1 MISSFTATFP
11 NSEACQILACLPE
24 KFIVDFANGIDV
36 VHDHVRQQT
45 DQSFFRRIK
54 EGFSGRSSQRQ
65 QAINASLL
73 DGVEASL
80 NWLTELTSS
89 LATTNYALAQV
100 NDRVSSL
107 MQDTATIAHYSADTR
122 EQLNMLATQVNKQLH
137 HLEQQ
142 LRSVDRLQ
150 RGQLHLE
157 QIFSIWKAGRYSLL
171 PLAGRCYVALE
182 ELRWG
187 AFGEVIRHG
196 EPQQAKQL
204 LDILRNRAV
213 VQLAEDHNSPISMCH
228 DTRSWLTWQGEHEQH
243 SDWSAA
249 VNWLADW
256 CNEDTHPIIWST
268 TQSYS
273 ALPIRMPRLCSAER
287 IAGAM
292 VDEIFSKELVWISR

>member
-1 MISSFTATFP
+1 MNTIFPETFP
-11 NSEACQILACLPE
+11 NSEACQIMACLPE

-45 DQSFFRRIK
+45 DRSFFRRIK

-73 DGVEASL
+73 DGVESSL

-100 NDRVSSL
+100 NDRVTSL
-107 MQDTATIAHYSADTR
+107 IQDTAAIAHYSADTR
-122 EQLNMLATQVNKQLH
+122 EQLNMLATQVNQQLN
-137 HLEQQ
+137 HLELQ

-157 QIFSIWKAGRYSLL
+157 QIFSTWQAGRYSLL

-187 AFGEVIRHG
+187 AFGEVIRNG

-204 LDILRNRAV
+204 LDILKNRAL
-213 VQLAEDHNSPISMCH
+213 VQLADDHNSQSWSRH
-228 DTRSWLTWQGEHEQH
+228 DTRSWLAWSGEHEQH
-243 SDWSAA
+243 SDWFSA

-256 CNEDTHPIIWST
+256 CNPDIHPIIWST
-268 TQSYS
+268 TQQYD

-287 IAGAM
+287 IAEAM
-292 VDEIFSKELVWISR
+292 VNEIFSKELVWSSR